1 MKLRV
6 AALALGFGLCFANP
20 GLTRN
25 APIRSVQLRF
35 APGTVGTTVS
45 GLVTGPDLFACTRT
59 AEAGQHIS
67 IDLASANPSISFN
80 LYEPG
85 LGPGKEALVIGE
97 MPDRPNQ
104 FDGHCRLP
112 AFMGSLFSAPQRRP
126 GRADGGL
133 HAGYGRHRR

>member
-6 AALALGFGLCFANP
+6 AALALSFGLCFANP

-67 IDLASANPSISFN
+67 IDLVSRPIRRSLSTCTNR
-80 LYEPG
+80 G
-85 LGPGKEALVIGE
+85 LDRGK
-97 MPDRPNQ
+97 
-104 FDGHCRLP
+104 
-112 AFMGSLFSAPQRRP
+112 RRW
-126 GRADGGL
+126 
-133 HAGYGRHRR
+133 